1 MLAAPDP
8 LVHPQSRGTAG
19 GRPGWHDDGVAG
31 VWQDE
36 LGPRSAP
43 GREQGRDTDAAARG
57 ARGLRRVRPAS
68 ALLTRWVADRSADN
82 GGPARVSTPTGQV
95 PALVL
100 AGLGAAAFAVS
111 LILEWQH
118 VSVVKSSD
126 TGQVLTGTDM
136 HVEAAAYVG
145 DLDLFG
151 TVYLVAVIGLLA
163 AAGLATSRADLA
175 ARLRYP
181 LAGGGLGVL
190 AMLVAVAV
198 RASAQRLDTK
208 PSPLDGLSV
217 TYMMNSDGSVLSSD
231 SSVIYT
237 MTLGAGLVFAF
248 AAVLLPLGAVWLA
261 ARQTPRAYPA
271 PAADPAE
278 PDDLDIDEPDDVVDT
293 AGPASWRPTD
303 PYDLTVTSG

>member
-1 MLAAPDP
+1 
-8 LVHPQSRGTAG
+8 
-19 GRPGWHDDGVAG
+19 VAG

-36 LGPRSAP
+36 LGPRSAA
-43 GREQGRDTDAAARG
+43 GQDAGGDTGVRDRARR
-57 ARGLRRVRPAS
+57 ARPAS
-68 ALLTRWVADRSADN
+68 ALLTRWVADRPADN
-82 GGPARVSTPTGQV
+82 GRPARVFTPTGQV

-118 VSVVKSSD
+118 VIVTRSAD
-126 TGQVLTGTDM
+126 TGQAPTGTDV
-136 HVEAAAYVG
+136 HAEAAAHVG
-145 DLDLFG
+145 DLDIFG

-163 AAGLATSRADLA
+163 AAGLAASRADLA
-175 ARLRYP
+175 ARLRHP

-190 AMLVAVAV
+190 AMLVAVVV

-208 PSPLDGLSV
+208 PSPLDSLST
-217 TYMMNSDGSVLSSD
+217 TYVMNGDGTLFSSD
-231 SSVIYT
+231 STVIYT
-237 MTLGAGLVFAF
+237 MRPGSGLVFAF

-271 PAADPAE
+271 PAAEAD
-278 PDDLDIDEPDDVVDT
+278 PDDPDTDEPDDVVDT

-303 PYDLTVTSG
+303 PYDLTVTPS